1 MIHREDIIHAARPL
15 RRIFWGALLV
25 LVDISFSMNFGE
37 MGFRLDL
44 LDDTLGM
51 VLITLA
57 VGQLRDIPMGGWY
70 GTRMVFLHWV
80 AIVALLDSV
89 LQHFI
94 FPRPWLLAS
103 LSLVMPFVMIA
114 ALLTLCACMRDVCR
128 AATLSEEAQRWQRA
142 FALFLAFYG
151 IPGILLAL
159 IGLGVLALGLPA
171 HFTPTPGL
179 LWIGVLLL
187 VPPFYFLRATST
199 MARAIEEMPPASFRH
214 ALLPLAAAMHGR

>member
-1 MIHREDIIHAARPL
+1 MIHREDIIHATRPL

-25 LVDISFSMNFGE
+25 LVDIGFSSKFGE
-37 MGFRLDL
+37 IGFRLDL
-44 LDDTLGM
+44 FDDTLGM

-94 FPRPWLLAS
+94 FPRPWLLAFV
-103 LSLVMPFVMIA
+103 SLVMPFVMIA

-128 AATLSEEAQRWQRA
+128 AAMLSEAAQRWQRV
-142 FALFLAFYG
+142 FALFLAFF
-151 IPGILLAL
+151 GILSVLPAL
-159 IGLGVLALGLPA
+159 IGLGVQTFGLPA
-171 HFTPTPGL
+171 PFTPTPGM
-179 LWIGVLLL
+179 LWLGVLLL

-199 MARAIEEMPPASFRH
+199 MARAVEDMPPASLR
-214 ALLPLAAAMHGR
+214 LAVLRATAMHGR